1 MQCSSSSIETT
12 WTYFS
17 ASMGRHVL
25 NTDLLISAIPAF
37 LYTRAV
43 NINERELIAQSI
55 KIGSS

>member
-25 NTDLLISAIPAF
+25 NTYLLMSAL